1 MLPHPPT
8 ITPKELKSLIDKK
21 EKYLLIDVREHK
33 ELQNG
38 MILTAHHIPLGRVEK
53 ALDLQPS
60 TFAATLGFPKM
71 NNNDHII
78 FYCRTGSRSAV
89 ATTIALSKGYPNAK
103 NLAGGIWDWSTID
116 PNVRR
121 YDSF

>member
-1 MLPHPPT
+1 MHIPT
-8 ITPKELKSLIDKK
+8 INCSELKHLIETHKH
-21 EKYLLIDVREHK
+21 YTLIDVRELK

-38 MILTAHHIPLGRVEK
+38 MIPTAHHIPLGRVEK

-71 NNNDHII
+71 NNNDPII

-103 NLAGGIWDWSTID
+103 NLAGGIWDWSIID